1 MKKRHGFLML
11 WLLIGITAVMVMGVA
26 VFLVFHQMVIYE
38 EERETATD
46 EIFLVQEAL
55 EREKYNL
62 AFHKS
67 EPVLSGNIERNGRTY
82 DVVLEREAL
91 TVEGV
96 PVMKV
101 TCRAGTGG
109 KKPFTASFIWGE
121 RS

>member
-11 WLLIGITAVMVMGVA
+11 WLLIGITAVTVMGVA
-26 VFLVFHQMVIYE
+26 VFLVFHQIVIYE
-38 EERETATD
+38 EERETETD

-67 EPVLSGNIERNGRTY
+67 EPALSGNTERNGRTY

-101 TCRAGTGG
+101 TSRAGTGR

>member
-11 WLLIGITAVMVMGVA
+11 WLLIGVMAVTVMGVA
-26 VFLVFHQMVIYE
+26 VFLIFYQMVIYE
-38 EERETATD
+38 EERETETD

-67 EPVLSGNIERNGRTY
+67 EPALSGNTERNGRTY

-109 KKPFTASFIWGE
+109 KKSFTASFIWGE

>member
-11 WLLIGITAVMVMGVA
+11 WLLIGIMAVTVMGVA
-26 VFLVFHQMVIYE
+26 VFLIFHQMVIYE

-46 EIFLVQEAL
+46 EIFLVQETL

-109 KKPFTASFIWGE
+109 KKPFTASSIWGE